1 MPPKTNDLQFLDQL
15 RSYYAQHKAFP
26 SYQRLATHLGFASR
40 SAIKKLLE
48 RLRQQRFIE
57 RNAHT
62 KWIPGARFFERA
74 LSQTPVVAGMP
85 SLADD
90 LAEEPLAIDQWFVR
104 NPATTVLV
112 PVTGDSMIDA
122 GIYEGDVAVVEKQTS
137 AEPGQ
142 LVIALVDGE
151 WTLKTL
157 GTEEG
162 QPILLPANA
171 AYSPIRPQSSLQ
183 ICGVVVG
190 LMRRYG
196 R

>member
-1 MPPKTNDLQFLDQL
+1 MPPKTNDSQFLDQL
-15 RSYYAQHKAFP
+15 RTYYAQHKAFP
-26 SYQRLATHLGFASR
+26 SYQRLALHLGFASR

-48 RLRQQRFIE
+48 RLCQQGFIT
-57 RNAHT
+57 RNAHA
-62 KWIPGARFFERA
+62 KWIPDKRFFERA
-74 LSQTPVVAGMP
+74 LSSTPVVAGMP
-85 SLADD
+85 TLAHD

-104 NPATTVLV
+104 KPATTVLV

-122 GIYEGDVAVVEKQTS
+122 GICEGDVAVVERQTS

-157 GTEEG
+157 GVEEG
-162 QPILLPANA
+162 RHILLPANR
-171 AYSPIRPQSSLQ
+171 AYSPIRPQWNLQ